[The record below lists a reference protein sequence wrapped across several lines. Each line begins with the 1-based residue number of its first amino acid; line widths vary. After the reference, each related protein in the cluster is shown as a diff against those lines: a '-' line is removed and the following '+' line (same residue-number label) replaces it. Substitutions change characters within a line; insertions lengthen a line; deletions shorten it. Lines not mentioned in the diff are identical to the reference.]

1 MEGEKMRPLF
11 ALATVFIVLS
21 ADGGRLLRINVDAI
35 KMYYEFTEGNHKT
48 RIEYIDQTVD
58 TVLETPEEIDLLLQ
72 GEVSKK

>member
-1 MEGEKMRPLF
+1 MRSLA

-35 KMYYEFTEGNHKT
+35 KMYYDFQEGNHKT